1 MKEIQKK
8 GQNRLQEKNTEK
20 KENKLLYRCAL
31 WINRSL
37 KKSLTHVTEK
47 RWGKQ
52 SYLETSREDIRGAH
66 TILTY
71 CFTDSLC

>member
-31 WINRSL
+31 
-37 KKSLTHVTEK
+37 
-47 RWGKQ
+47 
-52 SYLETSREDIRGAH
+52 
-66 TILTY
+66 
-71 CFTDSLC
+71 

>member
-47 RWGKQ
+47 RWGK
-52 SYLETSREDIRGAH
+52 
-66 TILTY
+66 
-71 CFTDSLC
+71 